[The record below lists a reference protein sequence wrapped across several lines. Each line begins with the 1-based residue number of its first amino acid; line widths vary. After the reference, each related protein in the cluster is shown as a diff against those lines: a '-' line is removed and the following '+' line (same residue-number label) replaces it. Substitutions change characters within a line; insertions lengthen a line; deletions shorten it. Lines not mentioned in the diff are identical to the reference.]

1 MKSNLLSSLIKK
13 EELSTSTENKECDEL
28 LEKLFERKNFSV
40 KKVSLQEV
48 QALERE
54 KFSNIS
60 LIEEII
66 TSCAN
71 LFFNDALIT
80 TFTGKFNEFIASAKG
95 LILPVYCSGEED
107 NFWLFYCSDFAEN
120 LKKMCEGQVHWLLVG
135 SRISNNT

>member
-1 MKSNLLSSLIKK
+1 MMKSTLLSSRIKK

-28 LEKLFERKNFSV
+28 LEKLFERKNFSL

-66 TSCAN
+66 T
-71 LFFNDALIT
+71 
-80 TFTGKFNEFIASAKG
+80 
-95 LILPVYCSGEED
+95 
-107 NFWLFYCSDFAEN
+107 
-120 LKKMCEGQVHWLLVG
+120 
-135 SRISNNT
+135 